1 MIPGWAIGVIDIA
14 LRAAGMMGPCINW
27 GGDAVRVR
35 CSRVYAAVTCRCV
48 VLCDRA
54 RCALA
59 VRDAVRLTSRLYT
72 ALCRGPWRP
81 LIRALRDA
89 VR

>member
-14 LRAAGMMGPCINW
+14 LRAAGMMGACINW

-35 CSRVYAAVTCRCV
+35 CSRVYAAVLYRCV

-59 VRDAVRLTSRLYT
+59 VRGAVRLTSSLLCATLRC
-72 ALCRGPWRP
+72 ALAHGGP
-81 LIRALRDA
+81 
-89 VR
+89 